1 MRAATAA
8 ERAGL
13 TAAAKP
19 TIVEFVTRHFGLPVS
34 SAQGRALEG
43 RLRRAARQRRYG
55 DRPVRQPAASAGPI
69 PEIDHLLITAKLKHR
84 VPIAKGFTC
93 FRKRGQSR

>member
-19 TIVEFVTRHFGLPVS
+19 TIVEFVTRHFGCRCRRRK
-34 SAQGRALEG
+34 GALLKAVYAEPP
-43 RLRRAARQRRYG
+43 
-55 DRPVRQPAASAGPI
+55 DSDDM
-69 PEIDHLLITAKLKHR
+69 EIDPCGNRPRVLARSRRSIT
-84 VPIAKGFTC
+84 
-93 FRKRGQSR
+93 S